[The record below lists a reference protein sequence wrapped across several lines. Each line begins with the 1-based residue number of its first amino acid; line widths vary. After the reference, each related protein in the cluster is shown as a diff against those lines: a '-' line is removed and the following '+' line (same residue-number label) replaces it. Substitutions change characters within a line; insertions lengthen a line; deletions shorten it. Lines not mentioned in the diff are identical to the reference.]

1 MGAGIR
7 LEGRS
12 AIIDGGKI
20 LTGTTVTAKDLRA
33 GAALIIA
40 ALCARGETMVFGLE
54 HIDRGYSNLQKKLE
68 NLGGKI
74 ERCRDISNGCE
85 TCSTLD
91 Y

>member
-33 GAALIIA
+33 GAALMIA
-40 ALCARGETMVFGLE
+40 ALCAKGETFVFGLE
-54 HIDRGYSNLQKKLE
+54 HIDRGYSNIQKKLE
-68 NLGGKI
+68 NLGGRV
-74 ERCRDISNGCE
+74 ERCRETSDSEE
-85 TCSTLD
+85 TCSRLN